1 MISEPATP
9 PAEWDAKTYH
19 RVANPHVEWGQPVL
33 ARLPLAGH
41 ETVIDAGCGT
51 GRMTAALL
59 DRLPDGHV
67 IALDRS
73 ATMLA
78 GARDFLA
85 PRYGDRVTFV
95 QADLGADH
103 LGVVAD
109 HLFSTATFHWIA
121 DHQRL
126 FDALSGSIRPG
137 GWLVAQ
143 CGGGPNIARLRERI
157 ARFTADSPAAA
168 PLREWPGP
176 WTFATA
182 EETTGRLVHA
192 GFTDVETGVISAP
205 ATLDDGD
212 AYREFLRTVV
222 LGEHLARLAT
232 PTDQAALLDHLARAA
247 AGDDPPWTL
256 DYWRLNIRARRP
268 AAASGGSSQS

>member
-1 MISEPATP
+1 MIGKQPTE

-33 ARLPLAGH
+33 ARLPLQGN

-73 ATMLA
+73 DAMLA
-78 GARDFLA
+78 EAREFLA
-85 PRYGDRVTFV
+85 PRYGDRVSFV
-95 QADLGADH
+95 RADLQGTRLD
-103 LGVVAD
+103 VDAD
-109 HLFSTATFHWIA
+109 HLFSTATFHWIT

-126 FDALSGSIRPG
+126 VHALFGSIRPG

-143 CGGGPNIARLRERI
+143 CGGGPNIVRLRERI
-157 ARFTADSPAAA
+157 AQIAATSSYA
-168 PLREWPGP
+168 KPLHTWPGP
-176 WTFATA
+176 WTFATP
-182 EETTGRLVHA
+182 EEMTGRLARA
-192 GFTDVETGVISAP
+192 GFIETQTSVIAAP
-205 ATLDDGD
+205 ATLDDTGS
-212 AYREFLRTVV
+212 YREFLRTVV

-232 PTDQAALLDHLARAA
+232 PADQAALLDHLTDAA
-247 AGDDPPWTL
+247 AVDDPPFTL
-256 DYWRLNIRARRP
+256 DYWRLNLQARRP
-268 AAASGGSSQS
+268 AE